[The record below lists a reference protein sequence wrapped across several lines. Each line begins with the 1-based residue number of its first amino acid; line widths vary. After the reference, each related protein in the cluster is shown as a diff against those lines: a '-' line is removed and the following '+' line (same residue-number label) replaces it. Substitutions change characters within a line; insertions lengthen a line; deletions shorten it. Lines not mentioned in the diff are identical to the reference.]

1 MAFYFFRNPNARSA
15 RSTTN
20 PKPKTLSL
28 LLHILHKQNV
38 PEILWRSECDLLLV
52 LCVSQIP
59 TRARRAR
66 PRARRARRARAE
78 RASAPSAR
86 RACVLVSHEKQTSPK
101 ASLNF
106 KGSLQ
111 HPNLSLPPAF
121 YTNPNARSARSS
133 IQLKTKTWN
142 ITLQKE
148 SIAEMLW
155 SSEHNIALHLF
166 CLSTNPK
173 KALSELGQNKP

>member
-1 MAFYFFRNPNARSA
+1 MFQRSFEG
-15 RSTTN
+15 
-20 PKPKTLSL
+20 
-28 LLHILHKQNV
+28 QNV
-38 PEILWRSECDLLLV
+38 TCCWSCAFHKFQHALGALV
-52 LCVSQIP
+52 HEP
-59 TRARRAR
+59 AERA
-66 PRARRARRARAE
+66 PSARRARRARWAC
-78 RASAPSAR
+78 RARGAR